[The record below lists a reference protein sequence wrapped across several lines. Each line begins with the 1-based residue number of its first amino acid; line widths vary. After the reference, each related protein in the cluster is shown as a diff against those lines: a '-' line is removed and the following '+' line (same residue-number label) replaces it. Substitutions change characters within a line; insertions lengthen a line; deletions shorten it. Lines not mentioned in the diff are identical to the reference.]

1 MCSPDPPPILARFGK
16 DHEKVNFAGEKKT
29 DQVFDQAF
37 DEIRRR
43 GSTDLIIDIRGNG
56 GGDSRMGDYVLSFVR
71 PKQPARKT
79 YMLTDHLVFSSA
91 VMFADAFRDYN
102 VGTIVG
108 YETGGTPSHYGYPRT
123 FELKNSGIDSGV
135 SRTPFQRAQ
144 AQPGRRP
151 TWRAARCR
159 GESRV
164 AGSLHDR
171 SRPGAGIHPGAH
183 PQESREPAVNPRPG
197 D

>member
-1 MCSPDPPPILARFGK
+1 
-16 DHEKVNFAGEKKT
+16 
-29 DQVFDQAF
+29 
-37 DEIRRR
+37 
-43 GSTDLIIDIRGNG
+43 
-56 GGDSRMGDYVLSFVR
+56 MGDYVLSFVR

-123 FELKNSGIDSGV
+123 FELKNSGIDFGV
-135 SRTPFQRAQ
+135 SRTHFNAPRPGDAQ
-144 AQPGRRP
+144 
-151 TWRAARCR
+151 WRAARCR